1 MPLPPYK
8 VLHVSTTAAGGLGT
22 SLLAIMRSLDRE
34 RFSVDVALG
43 LGYPLDAAFGPAGFR
58 LHPLKL
64 SRGIHPWQFAQT
76 LWTLLR
82 LMKRERYDVVHV
94 HGSEAGILARLAAR
108 VAGVPVVI
116 AELHGYANRDPD
128 GVLERTL
135 YRWIEQALD
144 RATQA
149 YVAVSHHVKR
159 QWIARGIC
167 ADDRVQVIHHAL
179 DLRRYPDR
187 GSVARPG
194 RAAGRPVVGTVCLL
208 EARKGLVDLV
218 EAMPAVARAVPGV
231 RFAIVGDG
239 PLRPWMAQRVA
250 QLGLA
255 DQVDFMGWRDDVTEL
270 MWRFDLFA
278 LPSRRES
285 FGLVFLEAMAC
296 RCPLVGTRVDG
307 IPEVVSDGVTGHLVA
322 PGDPAALAAAVVDL
336 LLDADEAARF
346 GDAGRRRV
354 EACFDDRR
362 MAADYNALYLRLLGQ
377 ASPAAAPVRGA
388 VGSG

>member
-208 EARKGLVDLV
+208 EARKGLVTSSRRCPPWRV
-218 EAMPAVARAVPGV
+218 PCRACVSPSWAMGRCVPG
-231 RFAIVGDG
+231 
-239 PLRPWMAQRVA
+239 
-250 QLGLA
+250 
-255 DQVDFMGWRDDVTEL
+255 WR
-270 MWRFDLFA
+270 
-278 LPSRRES
+278 S
-285 FGLVFLEAMAC
+285 
-296 RCPLVGTRVDG
+296 
-307 IPEVVSDGVTGHLVA
+307 
-322 PGDPAALAAAVVDL
+322 
-336 LLDADEAARF
+336 
-346 GDAGRRRV
+346 
-354 EACFDDRR
+354 
-362 MAADYNALYLRLLGQ
+362 
-377 ASPAAAPVRGA
+377 ASPSSASRTRSTSWAGA
-388 VGSG
+388 TTSPS